1 MYNESITMSV
11 QVNPTKILMLCIFCI
26 YAHHIAFKSDFVS
39 NTAGALGV
47 SGASPMRCTNSA
59 VHSVKLSIEKCIFA
73 QEGS

>member
-1 MYNESITMSV
+1 MCYV
-11 QVNPTKILMLCIFCI
+11 FFCI